1 MDLYQQKLSKI
12 EWESI
17 EIPVNQQEQKII
29 HFIKNGFHNIN
40 IKYND
45 NHALLNF
52 IKLNNTSLL
61 HMYLYEKYFQSHIT
75 TLIKTYNLNFTLSTD
90 VKKKEK
96 PKKVDIMKIDNFHS
110 SFKENKNV
118 FEFELIQLC
127 ELFLEN
133 FHNNKSE
140 YVFYYYTLKKI
151 IQFNIDS
158 PNTYVCQFVDF
169 IIKNYEDTINI
180 TYVIKNSPQ
189 IIEKNV
195 YLNKYSDTELYNHQ
209 KQIFTIFKKKAKEI
223 VIDENTKY
231 YEQIPIDPK
240 LVLYIAPTATGKTL
254 TPIGLSEQYKIIF
267 VCAARHVGLA
277 LAKSAL
283 SVGKKIALAFNCNN
297 SEDVRL
303 HYSAAKEF
311 TKNYKTGG
319 IHKVDNSVGDNVE
332 IMICDIKSYIPAMY
346 YMCAFNKKEDIITF
360 WDEPTISLDELSH
373 PLHNIIKKNWK
384 ENIIPNMILSSAT
397 LPKEEEIHSTVS
409 SFRSKF
415 INSDV
420 HSIVSHDCKKSI
432 PIINKDNEICLPH
445 LLWENYNDLLTC
457 VDHCESYRTILRY
470 FDLNEIVKFILYVNK
485 HKFIENER
493 LFIERYFTDI
503 LEVNMYNLKE
513 YYLKV
518 LKNLKESE
526 WTIIFDYFKNKNHK
540 MYESTA
546 YFVTKDAY
554 TLTNGPTI
562 FLAENIE
569 KISKFCI
576 QQAKIPIQIMK
587 EINECIDFNN
597 KLNLEIDK
605 QEKIFEDGTANIEED
620 SKKMIKDRLTPEM
633 KKIRKHIEDLR
644 NSIKLIELND
654 LFIPNKK
661 EHIDRWASDKNID
674 DVFSCNIPE
683 QTIIQIMQLK
693 NVEDTWKVLL
703 LMGIGV
709 FIEHENGDYTQ
720 IMKDLAQN
728 QRLFLIIASSN
739 YIYGTNYQFCHGYIG
754 KDLENMTQ
762 EKTIQSLGRI
772 GRNNFQ
778 QTYSIRFRDNTLVNS
793 LFVKEINKPEV
804 ENMNKLFNDDDE

>member
-40 IKYND
+40 IKYNE
-45 NHALLNF
+45 NQALLNF

-61 HMYLYEKYFQSHIT
+61 HMYLYEKYFQSQIN
-75 TLIKTYNLNFTLSTD
+75 TLIKTYNLKFTLSTD
-90 VKKKEK
+90 IKKKDK
-96 PKKVDIMKIDNFHS
+96 PKKIDIMKIENFHS
-110 SFKENKNV
+110 SFNENKNV

-127 ELFLEN
+127 ELFLKN
-133 FHNNKSE
+133 FHDNKSD

-151 IQFNIDS
+151 IHFNIES
-158 PNTYVCQFVDF
+158 HNTYVRQFVDF
-169 IIKNYEDTINI
+169 ILEQYEDAINI
-180 TYVIKNSPQ
+180 TYVIQNSPK
-189 IIEKNV
+189 IIEKNI
-195 YLNKYSDTELYNHQ
+195 YLNKYSDIELYNHQ
-209 KQIFTIFKKKAKEI
+209 KQIFSIFKKKTKEI
-223 VIDENTKY
+223 TIDENIKY
-231 YEQIPIDPK
+231 HEQLPTDPK

-283 SVGKKIALAFNCNN
+283 SVGIKVALAFNCNN

-319 IHKVDNSVGDNVE
+319 IHKVDNSIGDNVE

-360 WDEPTISLDELSH
+360 WDEPTISLDESTH
-373 PLHNIIKKNWK
+373 PLHDIIKKNWK

-397 LPKEEEIHSTVS
+397 LPKEEEIHSTIS

-415 INSDV
+415 INSDI
-420 HSIVSHDCKKSI
+420 HSIISHDCKKSI
-432 PIINKDNEICLPH
+432 PIINKDNEVCLPH

-457 VDHCESYRTILRY
+457 IDHCENYKTILRY
-470 FDLNEIVKFILYVNK
+470 FDLNEIVKLLLYVNK

-526 WTIIFDYFKNKNHK
+526 WSIIFNHFKNKNNK

-546 YFVTKDAY
+546 YFVTKDAH

-633 KKIRKHIEDLR
+633 RKIRKHIEDLR
-644 NSIKLIELND
+644 NSIKMIELND

-661 EHIDRWASDKNID
+661 EHIDKWAPDKNID
-674 DVFSCNIPE
+674 NVFSCNIPE

-778 QTYSIRFRDNTLVNS
+778 QTYSIRFRDNTLINS
-793 LFVKEINKPEV
+793 LFVREINKPEV
-804 ENMNKLFNDDDE
+804 ENMNRLFSDEDE

>member
-61 HMYLYEKYFQSHIT
+61 HMYLYEKYFQSHIS

-254 TPIGLSEQYKIIF
+254 TPIGLSEQYRIIF

-332 IMICDIKSYIPAMY
+332 IMICDIKSYVPAMY